1 MKVIVEAL
9 LEPVDEV
16 LEPLWLFLLPSCVDF
31 LIGSDAVLKRLC
43 GCRLKYSS
51 ELLGS
56 VPAIG
61 VRARLCIGLMRIA
74 SGLHDHLWLP
84 PVKDLWCFLWWVGR
98 IAGSSSREFMPIH
111 IASSSSS
118 PESLQPPTPS
128 KSLFGSPLPIKD
140 AKLSLF
146 LGAFRMVGRSWED
159 AVLVPLLRRLR
170 WR

>member
-31 LIGSDAVLKRLC
+31 LIGSDVVLKRLC

-51 ELLGS
+51 GLLGS

-61 VRARLCIGLMRIA
+61 VRALLCTGLMRIA

-84 PVKDLWCFLWWVGR
+84 PVKDLWCFL
-98 IAGSSSREFMPIH
+98 
-111 IASSSSS
+111 
-118 PESLQPPTPS
+118 
-128 KSLFGSPLPIKD
+128 
-140 AKLSLF
+140 
-146 LGAFRMVGRSWED
+146 
-159 AVLVPLLRRLR
+159 
-170 WR
+170 